1 MASEKTTPMKKG
13 LTLCSVYALATG
25 ATLSSGF
32 FLLPGVAY
40 GQAGPAVVLCYMLAA
55 IPLIPATLCSV
66 ELGTAMPRA
75 GGAYYFLDRS
85 MGPFIGTIGGMGTW
99 LALLLKTAFALV
111 GMGVYVEL
119 LVQVFD
125 PSLSVPIVP
134 AAACFAILFAMLNL
148 MGAEKTGSFQIILV
162 FGLLTILTWFIGKGF
177 FNINFDHFGGFLD
190 AGHASI
196 ISTTGLVYISYVGV
210 TNVASVS
217 EEVKDPERNLPLGV
231 FLAVLTAI
239 IIYGVGTFIM
249 VGTVDI
255 GQLVA
260 LAKTGGAEG
269 AAADKQIL
277 RIVATCAEAMAGK
290 TGAILMS
297 IAAICAFFAVANAGI
312 LSSSRYP
319 LAMSRDHLLPATF
332 RKFNKAGMPSNGI
345 YASLGLVLLIL
356 IFLDP
361 MKIAKLASA
370 FQLLLFGFLCLAV
383 VVMRESGLE
392 SYDPGYRAPLY
403 PWLQIIGIIAPL
415 YLILNMGA
423 LPILFSTGLIVFG
436 AFWYFYYGKARVAR
450 HGAIYHVFERL
461 GHKRHE
467 GLDRELRG
475 IMKEKG
481 LRSEDP
487 YDEVVMQAGVLDMT
501 EPKTFEEITREAS
514 EALSKMLNLEADK
527 LANGFLEGTG
537 VGATPVAG
545 GAALPHVRIHGLEHP
560 GMLIVRTRE
569 SVKIEISDSLHKE
582 HATEDP
588 IHAIF
593 FLVSPEADPARHLR
607 ILAQLA
613 RHIDGDDFLKQ
624 WEHAKGEHQ
633 IREILLRDE
642 RFIHIEI
649 SKKGPTSHFLEGR
662 LRDLQLPP
670 DCLVAV
676 VRREETSFVPHGNS
690 AFKEGDRLT
699 VIGEPKAIQELYDD
713 YTQRD

>member
-1 MASEKTTPMKKG
+1 MATQKTPMKKG
-13 LTLCSVYALATG
+13 LTLFSVYALATG

-40 GQAGPAVVLCYMLAA
+40 GQAGPAVVLCYLLAA
-55 IPLIPATLCSV
+55 VPLIPATLCSV

-119 LVQVFD
+119 LVQAVA
-125 PSLSVPIVP
+125 PSISVPIVP
-134 AAACFAILFAMLNL
+134 AAAGFAVLFAMLNL
-148 MGAEKTGSFQIILV
+148 MGAEKTGSFQIFLV
-162 FGLLTILTWFIGKGF
+162 GGLLTILAWFIGKGF
-177 FNINFDHFGGFLD
+177 FNLNMGHFGGFLD
-190 AGHASI
+190 AGANSI
-196 ISTTGLVYISYVGV
+196 VSTAGLVYISYVGV

-217 EEVKDPERNLPLGV
+217 EEVKDPERNLPIGV

-239 IIYGVGTFIM
+239 IIYGVGTFVM
-249 VGTVDI
+249 VGAVDI
-255 GQLVA
+255 SQLHSQA
-260 LAKTGGAEG
+260 QSGGAEG
-269 AAADKQIL
+269 ALANKQIL
-277 RIVATCAEAMAGK
+277 RIVSTCAQAMAGK

-297 IAAICAFFAVANAGI
+297 IGAICAFFAVANAGI

-332 RKFNKAGMPSNGI
+332 RSLNTKGMPSNGI
-345 YASLGLVLLIL
+345 YLSLGIVLLIL
-356 IFLDP
+356 FFLDP

-392 SYDPGYRAPLY
+392 SYDPGYRAPFY
-403 PWLQIIGIIAPL
+403 PWLQVIGIIAPC

-423 LPILFSTGLIVFG
+423 LPILFSTGLIAFG
-436 AFWYFYYGKARVAR
+436 AFWYFYYGKSRVER

-487 YDEVVMQAGVLDMT
+487 YDEVVMQAGVLDIT
-501 EPKTFEEITREAS
+501 EPRTFEEITGEAS
-514 EALSKMLNLEADK
+514 TALAEMLDLDRDK

-537 VGATPVAG
+537 VGSTPVSG
-545 GAALPHVRIHGLEHP
+545 GAALPHVRVHDLESS
-560 GMLIVRTRE
+560 GMVVVRTKE
-569 SVKIEISDSLHKE
+569 SVKIEVSDSLHME

-613 RHIDGDDFLKQ
+613 RHIDSDNFIEQ
-624 WEHAKGEHQ
+624 WEHATDEQ
-633 IREILLRDE
+633 EIREILLRDE
-642 RFIHIEI
+642 RFVHIEI
-649 SKKGPTSHFLEGR
+649 SKNGSSSYFLGER
-662 LRDLQLPP
+662 LRELQLPP
-670 DCLVAV
+670 GCLIAV
-676 VRREETSFVPHGNS
+676 VRRDEMTFVPDGNTV
-690 AFKEGDRLT
+690 FKEDDRLT
-699 VIGEPKAIQELYDD
+699 VIGEPKAIQELYAD
-713 YTQRD
+713 YT